1 MFDNIPA
8 PLYTVAPGEIS
19 AIVPYG
25 IGTGVVTIQVINNN
39 VASNTVTVYAGL
51 TAPGVFTLPENGLG
65 YGAVLHNADY
75 SVVTASHPAQP
86 GETVL
91 VYVSGLG
98 AVSPTVADGTAA
110 PGSPLY
116 SLDTNTITVY
126 IGGQSVTPAYSG
138 LAPGFAGLYQLNV
151 QIPTGLTAGDNSL
164 EIVGPDSDTVE
175 ALIPVG
181 TGSAAASVA
190 APGAA
195 ARRFPG
201 ISPQARPAAQCGLG
215 LTGCAA
221 QPRSSRQ
228 GQ

>member
-1 MFDNIPA
+1 M
-8 PLYTVAPGEIS
+8 TPGEIS

-25 IGTGVVTIQVINNN
+25 INEASGSVVTIQVINNN
-39 VASNTVTVYAGL
+39 VASNTVTMYAGL

-110 PGSPLY
+110 PGSPSY

-151 QIPTGLTAGDNSL
+151 QVPTGLTAGDNPL

-190 APGAA
+190 TPG
-195 ARRFPG
+195 PE
-201 ISPQARPAAQCGLG
+201 IPPLARPAALCGSG
-215 LTGCAA
+215 PTSCAA
-221 QPRSSRQ
+221 QPRSSRNTR
-228 GQ
+228 